1 MIKSKSLKLLV
12 FLFPLVLSGCSDRK
26 IDQVR
31 SVAMDQP
38 RNEQGRF
45 HLSTSPITV
54 IDSVTGQ
61 VWRASG
67 STGGQYYFVRIC
79 YLASD
84 GKTLMTTPHEESLGK
99 QREVSSIQC
108 PTK

>member
-1 MIKSKSLKLLV
+1 MVKSKWLKLLV
-12 FLFPLVLSGCSDRK
+12 FLFPLALFGCSDGK

-31 SVAMDQP
+31 SDAMDQP

-67 STGGQYYFVRIC
+67 STGGPYYFVRIC

-84 GKTLMTTPHEESLGK
+84 GKTLMTTPYEESLGK